1 MSNILAQHIAH
12 KRKSQQ
18 DNTLTHFIDGVL
30 LGGCLFA
37 HPLSTVWIIRV
48 HFLGV
53 RHPVA
58 CFPRALFGVVGQVQE
73 LSTFDTHMCVDK

>member
-12 KRKSQQ
+12 KRKSQEGY
-18 DNTLTHFIDGVL
+18 TLTHFIDGFL
-30 LGGCLFA
+30 LGGCLLA
-37 HPLSTVWIIRV
+37 HPLSTVWTIRV

-58 CFPRALFGVVGQVQE
+58 CFPRALFGVSGQVQE
-73 LSTFDTHMCVDK
+73 LHLIHTCV